1 MTTQDILTQA
11 AAARRVMA
19 VADTAQKNRALG
31 AMGEALLA
39 HTPQIL
45 AANEADLEAARSSI
59 GTVMLD
65 RLALNE
71 GRIQAMAEGMA
82 QVAQLPDPVGRELGR
97 VERPFSAAIFTS
109 APTPTWSSFAKGSNS

>member
-1 MTTQDILTQA
+1 MTTQEILAQA

-19 VADTAQKNRALG
+19 VADTAQKNRALA

-45 AANEADLEAARSSI
+45 AANGADLEAARGSI

-82 QVAQLPDPVGRELGR
+82 QVAQLPIRWAGAGTGGAAQ
-97 VERPFSAAIFTS
+97 RPLHPEGQRAH
-109 APTPTWSSFAKGSNS
+109 GYGGHHL